1 MDDAIM
7 FSNEE
12 GDEHEP
18 DLDDLDRICFYG
30 FRRKNT
36 LFLDFWYT
44 NLSRDQ
50 KQQTN
55 TQMSTATQM
64 PTDTQMPT
72 ETQVELEQPKPSTIV
87 HLNTFLFNHPLRGN
101 MRLDLVNLSKAGMV
115 QVGNVLC
122 QYDKPDEEDIV
133 ECLRN
138 AGLPPSAYPSVDIF
152 DPSYHNFNSIKLGKF
167 NINIE
172 RKTVQVNALG
182 FPMLTVD
189 FLINET
195 NTIAPVIIG
204 GDGGEEDQ
212 QEIANNTV
220 TRTRLV
226 KKITAKFNV
235 RTLFFIRRLQMYA
248 KRCNF
253 NSRCYRRKLLLQTTC
268 LLAKEASR
276 PTDPGDEGKY
286 TLASLFNDPRGG
298 IFGDCVAKWI
308 LASAK

>member
-1 MDDAIM
+1 
-7 FSNEE
+7 
-12 GDEHEP
+12 
-18 DLDDLDRICFYG
+18 
-30 FRRKNT
+30 
-36 LFLDFWYT
+36 
-44 NLSRDQ
+44 
-50 KQQTN
+50 
-55 TQMSTATQM
+55 MSTATQM
-64 PTDTQMPT
+64 PTT
-72 ETQVELEQPKPSTIV
+72 ESQPEQPTKPSTIV
-87 HLNTFLFNHPLRGN
+87 HLNSFLFNHPLKGN
-101 MRLDLVNLSKAGMV
+101 MRLELINLSKAGMV

-172 RKTVQVNALG
+172 RKTVQVNSLG
-182 FPMLTVD
+182 FPMLTVN
-189 FLINET
+189 FFIKET
-195 NTIAPVIIG
+195 NTIAPVIVGG

-212 QEIANNTV
+212 QQIANNTI
-220 TRTRLV
+220 TQTRLV

-235 RTLFFIRRLQMYA
+235 RTQFFIRRLQMYA

-253 NSRCYRRKLLLQTTC
+253 ISRCHRRKLLLQTTC

-276 PTDPGDEGKY
+276 PCAPGEEGKY

-298 IFGDCVAKWI
+298 VFGECVAKWI
-308 LASAK
+308 LAAAK